1 MFIAALGLT
10 LFFVYFYV
18 VKLATRILDR
28 SNVATLLSA
37 NDGRSNNEVS
47 VTQPSAWVQI
57 LTTEKK
63 SAWLCTGEEGT
74 DFLVKTL
81 LVYLGPGQ
89 MLWTW
94 LPGVPKNLSCW
105 LWGCLGGKVWTT
117 SLIPRFS
124 MNQWLII
131 PWGIFKSLA
140 ICFFPLE
147 NVEKLYIFHRNWVLT
162 QNLWERVLLARHNGS
177 SWSCLS
183 ICFKLRSPFL
193 QWSIAASI
201 WSQRASFEVVG
212 TDPVD

>member
-1 MFIAALGLT
+1 MDC
-10 LFFVYFYV
+10 
-18 VKLATRILDR
+18 KLATRILDR

-94 LPGVPKNLSCW
+94 LPGLPKILSCW

-147 NVEKLYIFHRNWVLT
+147 NVEKLYIFQKLSSNSEFMRGCFWLDIMAQAGAVYRFASSVDLHFCSGQLLHQFDLN
-162 QNLWERVLLARHNGS
+162 VLL
-177 SWSCLS
+177 
-183 ICFKLRSPFL
+183 LRL
-193 QWSIAASI
+193 
-201 WSQRASFEVVG
+201 
-212 TDPVD
+212 